1 MRSLCLGLV
10 AVALTIMAFASGAQ
24 AQDRTHDGF
33 MLRFTGGAGYGTA
46 SEEVGNAAGGLY
58 SKWTMSGG
66 GIMFSADVGGS
77 PIENLVLHGRFGA
90 MVVSKPDV
98 EFEGGDFDIEG
109 SLRDEDSSLTFV
121 LLGPAVTYYIMPAN
135 IYLTGAIGLGVI
147 GIRVD
152 EDRSGGTDVGW
163 ALNFDAGW
171 EFWVGPSWAMGP
183 AIRLFYTSAPDGDAN
198 DVTDADL
205 TVKGGGGGVLFS
217 ATFQ

>member
-1 MRSLCLGLV
+1 LFG
-10 AVALTIMAFASGAQ
+10 VALAFITSASSAQ
-24 AQDRTHDGF
+24 AQGRTHDGF

-46 SEEVGNAAGGLY
+46 SEEVGSAGGGLY

-77 PIENLVLHGRFGA
+77 FVDNLVLHGRFGA
-90 MVVSKPDV
+90 MVVSRPNV
-98 EFEGGDFDIEG
+98 EFEGGDFEIEG
-109 SLRDEDSSLTFV
+109 RLRDEDSSLSFI

-135 IYLTGAIGLGVI
+135 IYLTAAVGLGLI

-152 EDRSGGTDVGW
+152 EDRSGGTDPGW

-183 AIRLFYTSAPDGDAN
+183 AIRLFYTSAPDGDGN
-198 DVTDADL
+198 DLTEDL
-205 TVKGGGGGVLFS
+205 TVKGGGGGVMFS
-217 ATFQ
+217 ATYQ